1 MRTSVGVVS
10 SALQQAPASP
20 PAGAAAGAAAS
31 PAAGAAGA
39 AAGAPSSAACEQP
52 THAPA
57 ETSTAAVSPMMILRT
72 ASFPYPSCLELRFS
86 VERIEG
92 NSPRKFAGIVLS
104 RARLVMEKNVAQRPR
119 FGRPRT
125 FRMSH
130 RSRDFSTENTPSFE
144 RLAAIALIRGTIGAS
159 SVNSLGRKVMLIN
172 VAAKLRARLSGRTR
186 TCSGCDA
193 FQALDQLVTSKVSLS
208 KV

>member
-1 MRTSVGVVS
+1 MRSRVGVVS
-10 SALQQAPASP
+10 SALEHAPASP
-20 PAGAAAGAAAS
+20 AGAAASPPAAGAADAGAAGAGAAAGAA
-31 PAAGAAGA
+31 
-39 AAGAPSSAACEQP
+39 SSAACEQP

-72 ASFPYPSCLELRFS
+72 ASFPYPSCLELRFL
-86 VERIEG
+86 VEQVEG

-144 RLAAIALIRGTIGAS
+144 RLAAIALIRGTVGAF
-159 SVNSLGRKVMLIN
+159 SVNSLGRKVIPIN
-172 VAAKLRARLSGRTR
+172 VAAKVRPKTVWSNAYMFRL
-186 TCSGCDA
+186 
-193 FQALDQLVTSKVSLS
+193 
-208 KV
+208 

>member
-1 MRTSVGVVS
+1 MRSSVGVVS

-31 PAAGAAGA
+31 PAAGRRAGA
-39 AAGAPSSAACEQP
+39 AAGAASSAACEQP

-86 VERIEG
+86 VEQVEG

-104 RARLVMEKNVAQRPR
+104 RAQLVMEKNVAQRPR
-119 FGRPRT
+119 FWRPRT

-144 RLAAIALIRGTIGAS
+144 RLAAIALISGTIGAF

-172 VAAKLRARLSGRTR
+172 VAAKPWARTVWPSVYMFRL
-186 TCSGCDA
+186 
-193 FQALDQLVTSKVSLS
+193 
-208 KV
+208 

>member
-1 MRTSVGVVS
+1 MRSSVGVVS

-39 AAGAPSSAACEQP
+39 GAAAGAASSAACEQP

-86 VERIEG
+86 VEQVEG

-119 FGRPRT
+119 FWRPRT

-144 RLAAIALIRGTIGAS
+144 RLAAIALIRGTIGAF

-172 VAAKLRARLSGRTR
+172 VAAKPWARTVWPSVNMLRL
-186 TCSGCDA
+186 
-193 FQALDQLVTSKVSLS
+193 
-208 KV
+208 